1 MPWPFTCWD
10 LAAIRAF
17 LYSFAQSFF
26 KHEVIAKGKR
36 MKKEE
41 EVMENNEKEIIE
53 IRLKL
58 QPDDDWQ
65 TLRVQEGTAL
75 EELYHEYKPR
85 LSTDILA
92 ARISRTE
99 QRVISLKEK
108 IVKEEDYEFLDM
120 SEPSANQ
127 LYQRSL
133 IFMYLK
139 AVHDVLGE
147 DKVIIANS
155 LNKGIYTEIRSE
167 RPVTEAQVDSLEEYM
182 KEMSEKDIPFQ
193 QQIFSQQEG
202 LKHLER
208 QGCAETKKMLEKL
221 RWTQIPMYSLEGYE
235 SFFYDFLAPSTGY
248 IRHFEL
254 RKYKRG
260 VLLRFPH
267 PAHPNV
273 LPQYQDDVKLYQA
286 FGEATRWLK
295 LMDMEYVSDLNE
307 RVRDGSFRQLIQV
320 SEALHEKRIAEIADM
335 IARRKKRIILIAGPS
350 SSGKTTF
357 AQRLCTQLRVNGLK
371 PIYLGTDD
379 YFIDREFVSRDEKG
393 ECNFEDLEAVDV
405 PLFNDHMNRLMA
417 GEMVDIPE
425 YDFITGKKIYGKRL
439 TQIHSD
445 QPIVIEGIHGLNE
458 RLTKEIPAAAKFKIY
473 ISPLTQIN
481 IDEHNRIPTTDARLL
496 RRIVRDSQ
504 FRNYPA
510 QHTIRMWR
518 KVREGEDK
526 NIFPY
531 NGEADVLFN
540 SVHLYELSV
549 LKKYVQPLL
558 SDISA
563 EEPEYIE
570 ATRLLKFL
578 RLFETI
584 NDDSSI
590 ANNSILREFIG
601 GSVFVE

>member
-1 MPWPFTCWD
+1 
-10 LAAIRAF
+10 
-17 LYSFAQSFF
+17 
-26 KHEVIAKGKR
+26 
-36 MKKEE
+36 
-41 EVMENNEKEIIE
+41 MENNTRETID

-58 QPDDDWQ
+58 HPDEDWMMLQ
-65 TLRVQEGTAL
+65 VEEGTML
-75 EELYHEYKPR
+75 EELYHEYKSR
-85 LSTDILA
+85 LSTDVLA

-99 QRVISLKEK
+99 RRVISLREK

-147 DKVIIANS
+147 DRVIIANS
-155 LNKGIYTEIRSE
+155 LNKGIYTEIRSSE
-167 RPVTEAQVDSLEEYM
+167 PVTEEQVRSLEAYM
-182 KEMSEKDIPFQ
+182 KEMVEKDLPFR
-193 QQIFSQQEG
+193 QQILSQSEG
-202 LKHLER
+202 LEHLER
-208 QGCAETKKMLEKL
+208 QGCVETKKMLERL
-221 RWTQIPMYSLEGYE
+221 RWAQIPMYSLDGYE
-235 SFFYDFLAPSTGY
+235 SFFYDFLVPSTGY
-248 IRHFEL
+248 IRYFEL
-254 RKYKRG
+254 RKYRRG

-267 PAHPNV
+267 PDRPGV
-273 LPQYQDDVKLYQA
+273 IPEYRDDVKLYQA

-335 IARRKKRIILIAGPS
+335 IAKGGKRIILIAGPS

-357 AQRLCTQLRVNGLK
+357 AHRLCTQLRVNGLK

-379 YFIDREFVSRDEKG
+379 YFVDREFVSRDAKG
-393 ECNFEDLEAVDV
+393 DYNFEDLEAVDV
-405 PLFNDHMNRLMA
+405 RMFNDHMNRLMA
-417 GEMVDIPE
+417 GEVVDIPV
-425 YDFITGKKIYGKRL
+425 YDFITGKKVFGKRP
-439 TQIHSD
+439 TQIRSD

-458 RLTKEIPAAAKFKIY
+458 KLTEEIPAAAKFKIY

-510 QHTIRMWR
+510 QHTIKMWR

-549 LKKYVQPLL
+549 LKKYAQPLL

-563 EEPEYIE
+563 EEPEYTE

>member
-1 MPWPFTCWD
+1 MD
-10 LAAIRAF
+10 KM
-17 LYSFAQSFF
+17 F
-26 KHEVIAKGKR
+26 KDMID
-36 MKKEE
+36 
-41 EVMENNEKEIIE
+41 

-58 QPDDDWQ
+58 HPDDEWME
-65 TLRVQEGTAL
+65 LSVREGMTV
-75 EELYHEYKPR
+75 EELLQKYDDQ
-85 LSTDILA
+85 LATDILA
-92 ARISRTE
+92 ARISRSE
-99 QRVISLKEK
+99 CRVISLKEK
-108 IVKEEDYEFLDM
+108 IVQEEDYEFLDM

-139 AVHDVLGE
+139 AVHGILGE

-155 LNKGIYTEIRSE
+155 LNKGIYTEIRGSK
-167 RPVTEAQVDSLEEYM
+167 PVGAHEVKRLYEYM
-182 KEMSEKDIPFQ
+182 RGMSAANLPFEQ
-193 QQIFSQQEG
+193 TIMPAEEA
-202 LKHLER
+202 LEHLER
-208 QGCAETKKMLEKL
+208 QGNLETKKMFEKL
-221 RWTQIPMYSLEGYE
+221 RWSRIPMYSLDGYE
-235 SFFYDFLAPSTGY
+235 SFFYDFLVPSTGY
-248 IRHFEL
+248 IRYFEL
-254 RKYKRG
+254 KKYRRG
-260 VLLRFPH
+260 ILLRFPH
-267 PAHPNV
+267 PDRPAEIPE
-273 LPQYQDDVKLYQA
+273 YRDDKKLYQA

-307 RVRDGSFRQLIQV
+307 RVREGDFRQLIQV

-335 IARRKKRIILIAGPS
+335 IAKQKKRIVLIAGPS

-379 YFIDREFVSRDEKG
+379 YFVDREFVSKDAKG
-393 ECNFEDLEAVDV
+393 EYNFEDLEAVDV
-405 PLFNDHMNRLMA
+405 PLFNEHMNRLLA
-417 GEMVDIPE
+417 GEEVDVPI
-425 YDFITGKKIYGKRL
+425 YNFFTGKKEFGKRP
-439 TQIHSD
+439 TRITAD

-458 RLTKEIPAAAKFKIY
+458 KLTEQIPAEEKFKIY

-496 RRIVRDSQ
+496 RRIVRDNQ

-510 QHTIRMWR
+510 QRTIKMWK

-540 SVHLYELSV
+540 SVHLYELAV
-549 LKKYVQPLL
+549 LKKYAQPLL

-563 EEPEYIE
+563 EEPEYTE

-578 RLFETI
+578 RLFETV
-584 NDDSSI
+584 NDDSMI

-601 GSVFVE
+601 GSVFVH

>member
-1 MPWPFTCWD
+1 MD
-10 LAAIRAF
+10 N
-17 LYSFAQSFF
+17 
-26 KHEVIAKGKR
+26 KR
-36 MKKEE
+36 TY
-41 EVMENNEKEIIE
+41 ID
-53 IRLKL
+53 IRLKFH
-58 QPDDDWQ
+58 PDGEWMN
-65 TLRVQEGTAL
+65 LSVEEGSTL
-75 EELYHEYKPR
+75 EELLFRFDDQVHTEV
-85 LSTDILA
+85 LA
-92 ARISRTE
+92 ARISRGE
-99 QRVISLKEK
+99 HRVISLKEK
-108 IVKEEDYEFLDM
+108 IIQEEDYEFLDM

-139 AVHDVLGE
+139 AVHDILGE
-147 DKVIIANS
+147 DRVIIANS
-155 LNKGIYTEIRSE
+155 LNKGIYTEIRGS
-167 RPVTEAQVDSLEEYM
+167 RPVTASDVKRLYEYM
-182 KEMSEKDIPFQ
+182 RGMASANLPFEQKNMPAKEALE
-193 QQIFSQQEG
+193 
-202 LKHLER
+202 HLEVR
-208 QGCAETKKMLEKL
+208 GCIETKKMLEKL
-221 RWTQIPMYSLEGYE
+221 RWNQIPMYSLDGYE
-235 SFFYDFLAPSTGY
+235 SFFYDFLVPSTGY

-254 RKYKRG
+254 KKYRRG

-267 PAHPNV
+267 PDRPDV
-273 LPQYQDDVKLYQA
+273 IPEYRDDKKLYEA

-335 IARRKKRIILIAGPS
+335 IAKQKKRIILIAGPS

-357 AQRLCTQLRVNGLK
+357 AQRLCIQLKVNGLK

-379 YFIDREFVSRDEKG
+379 YFVDREFVSKDAKG
-393 ECNFEDLEAVDV
+393 EYNFEDLEAVDV
-405 PLFNDHMNRLMA
+405 SLFNDHMNRLMA
-417 GEMVDIPE
+417 GEVVDIPI
-425 YDFITGKKIYGKRL
+425 YDFISGKKEFGKRP
-439 TQIHSD
+439 TKIGPD

-458 RLTKEIPAAAKFKIY
+458 KLTEKIAPETKFKIY

-496 RRIVRDSQ
+496 RRIVRDNQ
-504 FRNYPA
+504 FRGYPA
-510 QHTIRMWR
+510 QRTIKMWK

-531 NGEADVLFN
+531 NGDADVLFN
-540 SVHLYELSV
+540 SVHLYELAV
-549 LKKYVQPLL
+549 LKKYAQPLL

-563 EEPEYIE
+563 EEPEYTE

-578 RLFETI
+578 RLFETM
-584 NDDSSI
+584 NDDRVI

>member
-1 MPWPFTCWD
+1 
-10 LAAIRAF
+10 
-17 LYSFAQSFF
+17 
-26 KHEVIAKGKR
+26 
-36 MKKEE
+36 
-41 EVMENNEKEIIE
+41 MENNKREKIN

-58 QPDDDWQ
+58 HPDGEWLALQVD
-65 TLRVQEGTAL
+65 EGSTL
-75 EELYHEYKPR
+75 EELRNQYR
-85 LSTDILA
+85 SQLQTDILA

-99 QRVISLKEK
+99 RRVISLREK

-147 DKVIIANS
+147 NRVIIANS
-155 LNKGIYTEIRSE
+155 LNKGIYTEIRSSE
-167 RPVTEAQVDSLEEYM
+167 PVTEEQVRQLEAYM
-182 KEMSEKDIPFQ
+182 KEMVERDMPFCQ
-193 QQIFSQQEG
+193 EILPQSEG
-202 LKHLER
+202 LERLER
-208 QGCAETKKMLEKL
+208 RGCIETKKILERL
-221 RWTQIPMYSLEGYE
+221 NWPQIPMYSLDGYE
-235 SFFYDFLAPSTGY
+235 SFFYDFLVPSTGY
-248 IRHFEL
+248 IRYFEL
-254 RKYKRG
+254 RKYRRG

-267 PAHPNV
+267 SDHPDQI
-273 LPQYQDDVKLYQA
+273 PPYRDDVKLYQA

-295 LMDMEYVSDLNE
+295 LMDMEYVSDLND

-335 IARRKKRIILIAGPS
+335 IAKGGKRIILIAGPS

-357 AQRLCTQLRVNGLK
+357 AHRLCTQLRVNGLK

-379 YFIDREFVSRDEKG
+379 YFVDREFVSKDAKG
-393 ECNFEDLEAVDV
+393 NYNFEDLEAVDLH
-405 PLFNDHMNRLMA
+405 LFNDHMNRLMA
-417 GEMVDIPE
+417 GEVVDIPV
-425 YDFITGKKIYGKRL
+425 YDFITGKKVFGKRP
-439 TQIHSD
+439 TQIRPD

-458 RLTKEIPAAAKFKIY
+458 KLTAEIPAEVKFKIY

-510 QHTIRMWR
+510 QHTIKMWS

-549 LKKYVQPLL
+549 LKKYAQPLL

-563 EEPEYIE
+563 EEPEYTE

-584 NDDSSI
+584 YDDSSI

>member
-1 MPWPFTCWD
+1 
-10 LAAIRAF
+10 
-17 LYSFAQSFF
+17 
-26 KHEVIAKGKR
+26 
-36 MKKEE
+36 
-41 EVMENNEKEIIE
+41 MENNLREKID

-58 QPDDDWQ
+58 HPEAEWIE
-65 TLRVQEGTAL
+65 LSVEEGTTL
-75 EELYHEYKPR
+75 EELLYRFDEQNH
-85 LSTDILA
+85 TDVLA
-92 ARISRTE
+92 AKTSRFE
-99 QRVISLKEK
+99 RKVISLKEK
-108 IVKEEDYEFLDM
+108 IVQEEDYEFLDM

-127 LYQRSL
+127 IYQRSL

-139 AVHDVLGE
+139 AVHDILGE
-147 DKVIIANS
+147 DRVIVANS
-155 LNKGIYTEIRSE
+155 LNKGIYTEIRGAKS
-167 RPVTEAQVDSLEEYM
+167 VTAYEVKRLYEYM
-182 KEMSEKDIPFQ
+182 RGMSAANLPFEQ
-193 QQIFSQQEG
+193 KILPAAEA
-202 LKHLER
+202 LEHLES
-208 QGCAETKKMLEKL
+208 QGSLETKKMFEKL
-221 RWTQIPMYSLEGYE
+221 RWSQIPMYSLDVYE

-248 IRHFEL
+248 IRYFEL
-254 RKYKRG
+254 KKYRRG
-260 VLLRFPH
+260 ILLRFPH
-267 PAHPNV
+267 PDQPNV
-273 LPQYQDDVKLYQA
+273 IPEYRDDKKLYQA

-307 RVRDGSFRQLIQV
+307 RVRDGSYRQLIQV

-335 IARRKKRIILIAGPS
+335 IAKQKKRIILIAGPS

-379 YFIDREFVSRDEKG
+379 YFVDREFVSKDAKG
-393 ECNFEDLEAVDV
+393 EYNFEDLEAVDV
-405 PLFNDHMNRLMA
+405 ALFNEHMNRLLA
-417 GEMVDIPE
+417 GEEVDVPI
-425 YDFITGKKIYGKRL
+425 YNFISGKKEFGKRFL
-439 TQIHSD
+439 KISAD

-458 RLTKEIPAAAKFKIY
+458 KLTEKIEAEAKFKIY

-510 QHTIRMWR
+510 QRTIKMWK

-540 SVHLYELSV
+540 SVHLYELAV
-549 LKKYVQPLL
+549 LKKYAQPLL

-563 EEPEYIE
+563 EEPEYTE

-578 RLFETI
+578 RLFEVI
-584 NDDSSI
+584 GDDRSI

-601 GSVFVE
+601 GSVFVD

>member
-1 MPWPFTCWD
+1 
-10 LAAIRAF
+10 
-17 LYSFAQSFF
+17 
-26 KHEVIAKGKR
+26 
-36 MKKEE
+36 
-41 EVMENNEKEIIE
+41 MENNKREKIN

-58 QPDDDWQ
+58 HPDGEWLALQVD
-65 TLRVQEGTAL
+65 EGSTL
-75 EELYHEYKPR
+75 EELRNQYR
-85 LSTDILA
+85 SQLQTDILA

-99 QRVISLKEK
+99 RRVISLREK

-147 DKVIIANS
+147 NRVIIANS
-155 LNKGIYTEIRSE
+155 LNKGIYTEIRSSE
-167 RPVTEAQVDSLEEYM
+167 PVTEEQVRQLEAYM
-182 KEMSEKDIPFQ
+182 KEMVERDMPFCQ
-193 QQIFSQQEG
+193 EILPQSEG
-202 LKHLER
+202 LERLER
-208 QGCAETKKMLEKL
+208 RGCIETKKILERL
-221 RWTQIPMYSLEGYE
+221 NWPQIPMYSLDGYE
-235 SFFYDFLAPSTGY
+235 SFFYDFLVPSTGY
-248 IRHFEL
+248 IRYFEL
-254 RKYKRG
+254 RKYRRG

-267 PAHPNV
+267 SDHPDQI
-273 LPQYQDDVKLYQA
+273 PPYRDDVKLYQA

-295 LMDMEYVSDLNE
+295 LMDMEYVSDLND

-335 IARRKKRIILIAGPS
+335 IAKGGKRIILIAGPS

-357 AQRLCTQLRVNGLK
+357 AHRLCTQLRVNGLK

-379 YFIDREFVSRDEKG
+379 YFVDREFVSKDAKG
-393 ECNFEDLEAVDV
+393 NYNFEDLEAVDLH
-405 PLFNDHMNRLMA
+405 LFNDHMNRLMA
-417 GEMVDIPE
+417 GETVDIPV
-425 YDFITGKKIYGKRL
+425 YDFITGKKVFGKRP
-439 TQIHSD
+439 TQIRPD

-458 RLTKEIPAAAKFKIY
+458 KLTAEIPAEVKFKIY

-510 QHTIRMWR
+510 QHTIKMWS

-549 LKKYVQPLL
+549 LKKYAQPLL

-563 EEPEYIE
+563 EEPEYTE

-584 NDDSSI
+584 YDDSSI

>member
-1 MPWPFTCWD
+1 ME
-10 LAAIRAF
+10 
-17 LYSFAQSFF
+17 
-26 KHEVIAKGKR
+26 KN
-36 MKKEE
+36 MKSK
-41 EVMENNEKEIIE
+41 ID
-53 IRLKL
+53 IRLKFH
-58 QPDDDWQ
+58 PEAEWK
-65 TLRVQEGTAL
+65 TLSVSEGTTL
-75 EELYHEYKPR
+75 EDLLIPFDDQ

-92 ARISRTE
+92 AKTSRYE
-99 QRVISLKEK
+99 RKIISLKEK
-108 IVKEEDYEFLDM
+108 IVQEEDYEFLDM
-120 SEPSANQ
+120 SEPSGNQ
-127 LYQRSL
+127 IYQRSL

-139 AVHDVLGE
+139 AVHDILGE
-147 DKVIIANS
+147 DRVIVANS
-155 LNKGIYTEIRSE
+155 LNKGIYTEIRGEKSISANE
-167 RPVTEAQVDSLEEYM
+167 VKRLDEYM
-182 KEMSEKDIPFQ
+182 RGMSAANLPFEQ
-193 QQIFSQQEG
+193 RILPASEA
-202 LKHLER
+202 LKHLED
-208 QGCAETKKMLEKL
+208 QGSLETKKMFEKL
-221 RWTQIPMYSLEGYE
+221 RWAQIPMYSLDGYE

-254 RKYKRG
+254 KKYRRG

-267 PAHPNV
+267 PDRPNV
-273 LPQYQDDVKLYQA
+273 IPEYRDDKKLYQA

-307 RVRDGSFRQLIQV
+307 RVRDGSYRQLIQV

-335 IARRKKRIILIAGPS
+335 IAKQKKRIILIAGPS

-357 AQRLCTQLRVNGLK
+357 AQRLCTQLRVNGLR

-379 YFIDREFVSRDEKG
+379 YFVDREFVSKDAKG
-393 ECNFEDLEAVDV
+393 EYNFEDLDAVDV
-405 PLFNDHMNRLMA
+405 TLFNDHMNRLMA
-417 GEMVDIPE
+417 GEVVDLPV
-425 YDFITGKKIYGKRL
+425 YDFISGKKEFGKRL
-439 TQIHSD
+439 TQISAD

-458 RLTKEIPAAAKFKIY
+458 MLTEKISPEAKFKIY

-510 QHTIRMWR
+510 QRTIKMWK

-540 SVHLYELSV
+540 SVHLYELAV
-549 LKKYVQPLL
+549 LKKYAQPLL

-563 EEPEYIE
+563 EEPEYTE
-570 ATRLLKFL
+570 AVRLLKFL

-601 GSVFVE
+601 GSVFVD

>member
-1 MPWPFTCWD
+1 
-10 LAAIRAF
+10 
-17 LYSFAQSFF
+17 
-26 KHEVIAKGKR
+26 
-36 MKKEE
+36 
-41 EVMENNEKEIIE
+41 MEHDRNQID

-58 QPDDDWQ
+58 NADDPWMELQ
-65 TLRVQEGTAL
+65 VEEGTTL
-75 EELYHEYKPR
+75 EDLVCTYRDRIH
-85 LSTDILA
+85 IGVLA
-92 ARISRTE
+92 ARTCRTE
-99 QRVISLKEK
+99 RRVISLAEK
-108 IVKEEDYEFLDM
+108 IIKEEDFELVDM

-139 AVHDVLGE
+139 AVNDVLG
-147 DKVIIANS
+147 DRRVIIANS
-155 LNKGIYTEIRSE
+155 LNKGIYTEIRGQE
-167 RPVTEAQVDSLEEYM
+167 PVTEEQVKQIEDYM
-182 KEMSEKDIPFQ
+182 CQLREKNLPFRQ
-193 QQIFSQQEG
+193 EILTAEEG
-202 LKHLER
+202 LQRLER
-208 QGCAETKKMLEKL
+208 QGCLETKKMLEKL
-221 RWTQIPMYSLEGYE
+221 RWAKIPMYSLDGYE
-235 SFFYDFLAPSTGY
+235 SFFYDFLVPSTGY
-248 IRHFEL
+248 IRYFEL
-254 RKYKRG
+254 RKYRRG

-267 PAHPNV
+267 PNNPREI
-273 LPQYQDDVKLYQA
+273 PEYRDDVKLYQA

-307 RVRDGSFRQLIQV
+307 RVRDGSYRQLIQV

-335 IARRKKRIILIAGPS
+335 IARDGKRIILIAGPS

-379 YFIDREFVSRDEKG
+379 YFVDREFVSRDEKG
-393 ECNFEDLEAVDV
+393 EYNFEDLEAVDV
-405 PLFNDHMNRLMA
+405 HLFNDHMNRLMA
-417 GEMVDIPE
+417 GEVVDIPV
-425 YDFITGKKIYGKRL
+425 YDFLSGKKIYGKRP
-439 TQIHSD
+439 TQIRPD

-458 RLTKEIPAAAKFKIY
+458 KLTEEIPAEAKFKIY

-510 QHTIRMWR
+510 QHTIKMWR

-549 LKKYVQPLL
+549 LKKYAQPLL
-558 SDISA
+558 SDIGE
-563 EEPEYIE
+563 EEPEYPE
-570 ATRLLKFL
+570 ALRLMRFL

-584 NDDSSI
+584 SDDSSI